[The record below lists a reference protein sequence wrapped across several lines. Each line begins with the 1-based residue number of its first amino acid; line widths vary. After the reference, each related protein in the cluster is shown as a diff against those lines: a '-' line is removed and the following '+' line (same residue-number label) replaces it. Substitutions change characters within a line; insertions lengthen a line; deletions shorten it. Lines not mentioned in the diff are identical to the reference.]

1 MVCIAGLF
9 QKQRHKICDCNCMCD
24 FQKSVDGITVPMY
37 DMKEIYTSNGGE
49 MMTSREILTAA
60 LKATGKTQAE
70 AARLMGRNPQWLNA
84 RLVRCSLRADEFLA
98 LMDKIG
104 VDVTFTVR
112 ETGASVKEQIKGAGR
127 RIRKMV
133 NRTIYD
139 TAACNALANNFYSDG
154 VHEYIDGRAMELYI
168 DAEGVYFFAEY
179 TENGNG
185 DHITVASP
193 EEAAAFIMKYGTE
206 IQKGPTE

>member
-1 MVCIAGLF
+1 
-9 QKQRHKICDCNCMCD
+9 
-24 FQKSVDGITVPMY
+24 
-37 DMKEIYTSNGGE
+37 
-49 MMTSREILTAA
+49 MTSREILTAA

-70 AARLMGRNPQWLNA
+70 AARLLGYNPQWLSA

-104 VDVTFTVR
+104 IDVSFTVR
-112 ETGASVKEQIKGAGR
+112 ETGESVKEQIKGAGR

-133 NRTIYD
+133 NRVIYD
-139 TAACNALANNFYSDG
+139 TAACNALANNFYADG

-193 EEAAAFIMKYGTE
+193 EEAATFITKYGTD
-206 IQKGPTE
+206 IQKGPTTQE